1 MEMARGKRGPSFCAL
16 WKRVLRALVA
26 GPADFDGEIGEEDRR
41 GVYGSWFEF
50 HDQEYGV
57 PPRRPGGW

>member
-1 MEMARGKRGPSFCAL
+1 MEMASGKRSMAFCAL

-26 GPADFDGEIGEEDRR
+26 GRGDFGEIGEEDRR
-41 GVYGSWFEF
+41 GVYGSWSEF

-57 PPRRPGGW
+57 PPRRPRGWQ